1 MRFVRLPEARTGC
14 ERRGC
19 VGMSTRICRLCYVCS
34 TTLYARH
41 WPWLLDGAIPS
52 RTLLDKREEEKKI
65 SNKKKVQ
72 FSSASVVKSSAS
84 AFRVTSFRC
93 ERRSYL
99 QVLDRRRLL
108 GAAVDYAGKRDR
120 WGREKWEEFPCVQE
134 ENFGG
139 AYQPHDSGLIQSGT
153 ER

>member
-34 TTLYARH
+34 TTLCARH
-41 WPWLLDGAIPS
+41 WPLLDGAIPS

-65 SNKKKVQ
+65 SNEKKKVQ
-72 FSSASVVKSSAS
+72 FSSGSAVKSSAG

-93 ERRSYL
+93 EGRSYL

-108 GAAVDYAGKRDR
+108 GGAVDYAGKRDR
-120 WGREKWEEFPCVQE
+120 
-134 ENFGG
+134 
-139 AYQPHDSGLIQSGT
+139 
-153 ER
+153 